1 MELTK
6 EDGKTMKKTKLI
18 IVLAGV
24 LICCGHAKSQQ
35 TLTLEECRN
44 LAIRNNKELQISGQ
58 KVKAADEER
67 KAAFTKYFP
76 QLSAMGGY
84 MWNQK
89 DINLLDMGALS
100 TKLGSALG
108 PLAQLPVF
116 GQLMGGVDEMQHL
129 DVQNIW
135 LGGVSL
141 VQPVFMGG
149 KIVSYNQITRYA
161 RELAESM
168 NDLQLQEVIYK
179 TDETYWQVVSLA
191 NKKKLADAYVDL
203 LRKMDSDVAAMIA
216 EGVATQA
223 EGLSVR
229 VKLNEAE
236 MAQTKVDNGLALS
249 RMLLAQIC
257 GLPLDEA
264 MLLADENIETLPLRP
279 HTETADVNEALAN
292 RNELKSLELAAKI
305 YRKKERIVLADMLPN
320 VALSANYLVTNPN
333 VFNGFKNEFAGMFNV
348 GLMVQVPLSGWW
360 EGTHKRNAARA
371 ETHIQTLQLMEARE
385 KVELEVNQS
394 VYKVNEAQKKLTA
407 SSRNMENAEE
417 NLRHANLG
425 FEEGVIPAL
434 NLMEAQTAWVS
445 ARSNLID
452 AQIEVKL
459 TEVYLTK
466 AMGKLAADE
475 QE

>member
-1 MELTK
+1 M
-6 EDGKTMKKTKLI
+6 
-18 IVLAGV
+18 
-24 LICCGHAKSQQ
+24 
-35 TLTLEECRN
+35 
-44 LAIRNNKELQISGQ
+44 SGE
-58 KVKAADEER
+58 KVKAANEEK

-89 DINLLDMGALS
+89 DINLLDMDALS
-100 TKLGSALG
+100 AKLGSALG
-108 PLAQLPVF
+108 PIAQLPVF

-135 LGGVSL
+135 VGGVSL

-149 KIVSYNQITRYA
+149 KIVSYNQITKYA

-179 TDETYWQVVSLA
+179 TDETYWQVISLV
-191 NKKKLADAYVDL
+191 NKKKLADSYVGL
-203 LRKMDSDVAAMIA
+203 LRKMDSDVTAMIT

-223 EGLSVR
+223 DGLSVK

-257 GLPLDEA
+257 GLPLDEPLA
-264 MLLADENIETLPLRP
+264 LADENIENFPV
-279 HTETADVNEALAN
+279 HSNDAVANVNEAFAN
-292 RNELKSLELAAKI
+292 RDELKSLELATKI
-305 YRKKERIVLADMLPN
+305 YQKKERIVLADMLPN

-333 VFNGFKNEFAGMFNV
+333 AFNGFKNEFAGMFNV
-348 GLMVQVPLSGWW
+348 GVMVKVPLSGWW
-360 EGTHKRNAARA
+360 EGSYKRNAARA
-371 ETHIQTLQLMEARE
+371 ETRIQMLQLMEARE
-385 KVELEVNQS
+385 KVELQVNQS
-394 VYKVNEAQKKLTA
+394 VYKVNEANKKLTA

-425 FEEGVIPAL
+425 FEEGVISAL

-445 ARSNLID
+445 ARSSLID

-459 TEVYLTK
+459 TEVYLSK
-466 AMGKLAADE
+466 AMGNLSVDK
-475 QE
+475 QK

>member
-1 MELTK
+1 
-6 EDGKTMKKTKLI
+6 MKRI
-18 IVLAGV
+18 IVLVGLLVCSGYAS
-24 LICCGHAKSQQ
+24 SQQ

-44 LAIRNNKELQISGQ
+44 LAIQNNKELQMSGE
-58 KVKAADEER
+58 KVKAANEER

-89 DINLLDMGALS
+89 DINLLDMDALS
-100 TKLGSALG
+100 AKLGSALG

-116 GQLMGGVDEMQHL
+116 GQLMGGIDDVQHL

-135 LGGVSL
+135 VGGVSL

-149 KIVSYNQITRYA
+149 KIVSYNQITKYA

-179 TDETYWQVVSLA
+179 TDETYWQVISLV
-191 NKKKLADAYVDL
+191 NKKKLADAYVGL
-203 LRKMDSDVAAMIA
+203 LRKMDSDVTAMIA

-223 EGLSVR
+223 DGLSVK

-249 RMLLAQIC
+249 RMLLFQIC
-257 GLPLDEA
+257 GLPLDEPLA
-264 MLLADENIETLPLRP
+264 LADENIENFPVYSSDA
-279 HTETADVNEALAN
+279 TANVNEAFAN
-292 RNELKSLELAAKI
+292 RDELKSLELAAKI
-305 YRKKERIVLADMLPN
+305 YQKKERIVLADMLPN

-333 VFNGFKNEFAGMFNV
+333 AFNGFKNEFAGMFNV
-348 GLMVQVPLSGWW
+348 GVMMKVPLSGWW
-360 EGTHKRNAARA
+360 EGTYKRNSARA
-371 ETHIQTLQLMEARE
+371 ETRIQMLQLMEARE
-385 KVELEVNQS
+385 KVELQVNQS
-394 VYKVNEAQKKLTA
+394 VYKVNEANKKLTA

-445 ARSNLID
+445 ARSSLID

-459 TEVYLTK
+459 TEVYLSK
-466 AMGKLAADE
+466 AMGKLSVDK
-475 QE
+475 QK

>member
-1 MELTK
+1 M
-6 EDGKTMKKTKLI
+6 
-18 IVLAGV
+18 
-24 LICCGHAKSQQ
+24 
-35 TLTLEECRN
+35 
-44 LAIRNNKELQISGQ
+44 SGE
-58 KVKAADEER
+58 KVKAANEER

-89 DINLLDMGALS
+89 DINLLDMDALS
-100 TKLGSALG
+100 AKLGSALG
-108 PLAQLPVF
+108 PIAQLPVF

-135 LGGVSL
+135 VGGVSL

-149 KIVSYNQITRYA
+149 KIVSYNQITKYA

-179 TDETYWQVVSLA
+179 TDETYWQVISLV
-191 NKKKLADAYVDL
+191 NKKKLADAYVNL
-203 LRKMDSDVAAMIA
+203 LRKMDSDVTAMIS

-223 EGLSVR
+223 DGLSVK

-257 GLPLDEA
+257 GLPLDDPMA
-264 MLLADENIETLPLRP
+264 LADENIEDFPVKSN
-279 HTETADVNEALAN
+279 EASANVNEAFAN
-292 RNELKSLELAAKI
+292 RDELRSLELAARI
-305 YRKKERIVLADMLPN
+305 YQKKERIVLADMLPN

-333 VFNGFKNEFAGMFNV
+333 AFNGFKNEFAGMFNV
-348 GLMVQVPLSGWW
+348 GVMVKVPLSGWW

-371 ETHIQTLQLMEARE
+371 ETRIQKLQLMEARE
-385 KVELEVNQS
+385 KVELQVNQS
-394 VYKVNEAQKKLTA
+394 VYKVNEANKKYIA

-445 ARSNLID
+445 ARSSLID
-452 AQIEVKL
+452 AQIEMKL

-466 AMGKLAADE
+466 AMGKLSVNE
-475 QE
+475 QK

>member
-1 MELTK
+1 
-6 EDGKTMKKTKLI
+6 MKRI
-18 IVLAGV
+18 IVLVGLLVCSGYAS
-24 LICCGHAKSQQ
+24 SQQ

-44 LAIRNNKELQISGQ
+44 LAIQNNKELQMSGE
-58 KVKAADEER
+58 KVKAANEER

-89 DINLLDMGALS
+89 DINLLDMDALS
-100 TKLGSALG
+100 AKLGSALG

-116 GQLMGGVDEMQHL
+116 GQLMGGIDDVQHL

-135 LGGVSL
+135 VGGVSL

-149 KIVSYNQITRYA
+149 KIVSYNQITKYA
-161 RELAESM
+161 REVAESM

-179 TDETYWQVVSLA
+179 TDETYWQVISLV
-191 NKKKLADAYVDL
+191 NKKKLADAYVGL
-203 LRKMDSDVAAMIA
+203 LRKMDSDVTAMIA

-223 EGLSVR
+223 DGLSVK

-249 RMLLAQIC
+249 RMLLSQIC
-257 GLPLDEA
+257 GLPLDEPI
-264 MLLADENIETLPLRP
+264 ENFPVYSSDA
-279 HTETADVNEALAN
+279 TANVNEAFAN
-292 RNELKSLELAAKI
+292 RDELKSLELAAKI
-305 YRKKERIVLADMLPN
+305 YQKKERIVLADMLPN

-333 VFNGFKNEFAGMFNV
+333 AFNGFKNEFAGMFNV
-348 GLMVQVPLSGWW
+348 GVMMKVPLSGWW
-360 EGTHKRNAARA
+360 EGTYKRNSARA
-371 ETHIQTLQLMEARE
+371 ETRIQMLQLMEARE
-385 KVELEVNQS
+385 KVELQVNQS
-394 VYKVNEAQKKLTA
+394 VYKVNEANKKLTA

-445 ARSNLID
+445 ARSSLID

-459 TEVYLTK
+459 TEVYLSK
-466 AMGKLAADE
+466 AMGKLSVDK
-475 QE
+475 QK